1 MNEEAISLI
10 KNQINTYKVQIKN
23 IANTL
28 DAKNRTVINSIILKL
43 NKEVEIR
50 QYILNKLKEE

>member
-10 KNQINTYKVQIKN
+10 KNQIDTYKVQIKN

-43 NKEVEIR
+43 NKEIEIR

>member
-1 MNEEAISLI
+1 MNQEAISLI
-10 KNQINTYKVQIKN
+10 KNQIDTYKVQIKN

-43 NKEVEIR
+43 NKEIEIR
-50 QYILNKLKEE
+50 KYILNKLKEE

>member
-1 MNEEAISLI
+1 MNDEAISLI

>member
-1 MNEEAISLI
+1 MNQEAISLI
-10 KNQINTYKVQIKN
+10 KNQIDTYKVQIKN

-43 NKEVEIR
+43 NKEIEIR

>member
-10 KNQINTYKVQIKN
+10 KNQIDTYKVQIKN

-28 DAKNRTVINSIILKL
+28 DAKNRTVINSIIFFKKHTSIIWYVFSSFL
-43 NKEVEIR
+43 
-50 QYILNKLKEE
+50 

>member
-10 KNQINTYKVQIKN
+10 KNQIDTYKVQIKN

-43 NKEVEIR
+43 NKEIEIR
-50 QYILNKLKEE
+50 QYILNKLKEV

>member
-1 MNEEAISLI
+1 MNDEAISLI
-10 KNQINTYKVQIKN
+10 KNQIDTYKVQIKN

-43 NKEVEIR
+43 NKEIEIR
-50 QYILNKLKEE
+50 QYILNKLKEV

>member
-10 KNQINTYKVQIKN
+10 KNQIDTYKVQIKN

-43 NKEVEIR
+43 NKEIEIR
-50 QYILNKLKEE
+50 QYILNKLKD

>member
-1 MNEEAISLI
+1 MNEEAISLR
-10 KNQINTYKVQIKN
+10 KNQIDTYKGQSKN

-43 NKEVEIR
+43 NKEIEIR

>member
-1 MNEEAISLI
+1 MNEEAIFLI
-10 KNQINTYKVQIKN
+10 KNQIDTYKVQIKN

-43 NKEVEIR
+43 NKEIEIR